1 MTDQT
6 LHDMGELFAYFTAGL
21 EDHRAH
27 PREDIIT
34 LLLDAELD
42 GERLGTGETLMFLMT
57 LLVAGNETTR
67 NLIAGGGRALA
78 DHPEQ
83 RALLAADPS
92 LVPGAVDEMLRWVSP
107 VRSFVRRAQIDT
119 LIGDTP
125 IRADDYVVL
134 FYGSG
139 NRDDTVF
146 GPTADR
152 FDVTRVDAYRHIA
165 FGFGEHLCLGAAL
178 AKVEARV
185 MFEELLR
192 RWPRWELAGEVVPLA
207 SCLMNGI
214 VHMPVRFG
222 G

>member
-1 MTDQT
+1 
-6 LHDMGELFAYFTAGL
+6 
-21 EDHRAH
+21 
-27 PREDIIT
+27 
-34 LLLDAELD
+34 
-42 GERLGTGETLMFLMT
+42 MFLLT

-78 DHPEQ
+78 EHPDQ
-83 RALLAADPS
+83 RALLAADPARI
-92 LVPGAVDEMLRWVSP
+92 PTAVDEMLRWVTP
-107 VRSFVRRAQIDT
+107 VRSFVRRAEVDATIDGT
-119 LIGDTP
+119 T

-139 NRDDTVF
+139 NRDEEVF

-152 FDVTRVDAYRHIA
+152 FDVTRANADRHIS

-192 RWPRWELAGEVVPLA
+192 RWPSWEIAGDVVALD
-207 SCLMNGI
+207 SCLMNGL
-214 VHMPVRFG
+214 VHMPVRL
-222 G
+222 